1 VISAEL
7 DELRREL
14 EERGEPFVTATVVRV
29 LHPTSAQPGAVALVR
44 ADGTIDGFVGGVCA
58 QHSVRLYALQVIENG
73 EPMMLRI
80 DPDAEDPEAV
90 LRSAPEQPDAGTEVG
105 RDEGIV
111 TVHNP
116 CLSGGTIEL
125 FLEPV
130 LPPPRVLVIGESP
143 IVEAL
148 KDLGPRLGLGIVAGA
163 GREAP
168 HPQAGDLA
176 LIVAAHGRDEIAT
189 LRAGLEAD
197 VPYIGLVAS
206 AKRGSAVLEEL
217 RESGIDESRAARI
230 ETPAGIAIGALT
242 PPEVAL
248 SILVRVVE
256 MRRAED
262 VQERAAARAS
272 ANGGGGPQTAVDP
285 VCGMTVVVLADTPS
299 LEHDGETIYFCC
311 EGCRD
316 RHAQQLAA

>member
-1 VISAEL
+1 MISAEL
-7 DELRREL
+7 DERRREL

-29 LHPTSAQPGAVALVR
+29 LHPTSAQAGSVALIR

-73 EPMMLRI
+73 EPMVLRI
-80 DPDAEDPEAV
+80 DPDAEEPEAV
-90 LRSAPEQPDAGTEVG
+90 LRSAPGEPDAGTEIG
-105 RDEGIV
+105 RDEGII
-111 TVHNP
+111 TVRNP

-130 LPPPRVLVIGESP
+130 LPPPRVLAIGESP

-148 KDLGPRLGLGIVAGA
+148 KELGPRLGLGIVAGA
-163 GREAP
+163 GRGAP
-168 HPQAGDLA
+168 VPQAGDLA

-189 LRAGLEAD
+189 LRAGIEAD

-206 AKRGSAVLEEL
+206 PKRGSAVLEEL
-217 RESGIDESRAARI
+217 REAGVDEAGAARI

-248 SILVRVVE
+248 SILARIVE

-262 VQERAAARAS
+262 AQEHAAARATAAGGS
-272 ANGGGGPQTAVDP
+272 APQTAVDP
-285 VCGMTVVVLADTPS
+285 ICGMTVVVLEDTPKV
-299 LEHDGETIYFCC
+299 EHDGETTYFCC

-316 RHAQQLAA
+316 RFEQQLAA

>member
-1 VISAEL
+1 MITAEL
-7 DELRREL
+7 DERRREL

-29 LHPTSAQPGAVALVR
+29 LHPTSAQAGSVALIH

-58 QHSVRLYALQVIENG
+58 QHSVRLYALQVIEGG
-73 EPMMLRI
+73 EPMVLRI
-80 DPDAEDPEAV
+80 DPDAEDAGAV
-90 LRSAPEQPDAGTEVG
+90 LRSAPGEPDAGTEIG

-111 TVHNP
+111 TVRNP

-130 LPPPRVLVIGESP
+130 LPPPRVLAIGESP

-148 KDLGPRLGLGIVAGA
+148 KDLGPRLGLGVLAGA

-168 HPQAGDLA
+168 TPQPGDLA
-176 LIVAAHGRDEIAT
+176 LVVAAHGRDEVAM

-206 AKRGSAVLEEL
+206 PKRGAAVLEEL
-217 RESGIDESRAARI
+217 REAGIDETGAARI
-230 ETPAGIAIGALT
+230 ETPAGIVIGALT

-248 SILVRVVE
+248 SILARIVE

-262 VQERAAARAS
+262 AQESAAGRAAAS
-272 ANGGGGPQTAVDP
+272 GGGPQTAIDP
-285 VCGMTVVVLADTPS
+285 ICGMTVVVLDDTPS
-299 LEHDGETIYFCC
+299 VEHDGETTYFCC

-316 RHAQQLAA
+316 RYEQQLAA